1 MVIVSLNHYIL
12 NFVLII
18 YKKEGEES
26 DYEDMDEETKKG
38 LIKEQKRIKKMV
50 ENDAK
55 RIKEYQQKL
64 KKESIKT
71 FKDRPDQ
78 INQVFVIFSNRNS
91 IKIKWNAP
99 ECNNCPIKL
108 YNIYLSGNCNKNIG
122 ETDFKF
128 QGINHAFT
136 LIATYNDLEICEY
149 LIENLDENSAYFV

>member
-38 LIKEQKRIKKMV
+38 LIKEQMRIKKMV

-55 RIKEYQQKL
+55 KIKEYQQKL

-99 ECNNCPIKL
+99 ECNM
-108 YNIYLSGNCNKNIG
+108 
-122 ETDFKF
+122 
-128 QGINHAFT
+128 
-136 LIATYNDLEICEY
+136 
-149 LIENLDENSAYFV
+149 